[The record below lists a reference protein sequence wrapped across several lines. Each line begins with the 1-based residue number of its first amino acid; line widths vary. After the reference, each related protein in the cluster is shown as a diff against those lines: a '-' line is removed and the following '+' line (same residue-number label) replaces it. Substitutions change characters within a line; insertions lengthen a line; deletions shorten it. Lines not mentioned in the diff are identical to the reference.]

1 MRIARMSTVAALAS
15 TVVAAALVAVPAAGA
30 TGPTAV
36 KAQTVSGA
44 GDAVPGLSAFREPA
58 IVTLTHSGES
68 NFIVAPV
75 NSAGVEGM
83 SWANEIG
90 TWSGTVFQAKGSRPI
105 TAASVQADGAW
116 SITVKPLKAAPT
128 VPTTAAAGSGASVV
142 KFKNTLSSPRRI
154 TLTHD
159 GASNFIVSPITA
171 GGREGASLVNEI
183 GAFGGTVVLPKGT
196 RYLAITADGTWTTRI
211 AKLASAPTVP
221 TAGYLGEGKAVVKLP
236 KAAKRG
242 TRVTLTHDGES
253 NFIVRPLK
261 TSGKAGMS
269 VVNEIGTYQGTRL
282 LPSGTKYL
290 EIDADGAWTVK
301 VG

>member
-1 MRIARMSTVAALAS
+1 M
-15 TVVAAALVAVPAAGA
+15 
-30 TGPTAV
+30 
-36 KAQTVSGA
+36 
-44 GDAVPGLSAFREPA
+44 
-58 IVTLTHSGES
+58 
-68 NFIVAPV
+68 
-75 NSAGVEGM
+75 
-83 SWANEIG
+83 
-90 TWSGTVFQAKGSRPI
+90 
-105 TAASVQADGAW
+105 
-116 SITVKPLKAAPT
+116 
-128 VPTTAAAGSGASVV
+128 
-142 KFKNTLSSPRRI
+142 
-154 TLTHD
+154 
-159 GASNFIVSPITA
+159 SPITA

-269 VVNEIGTYQGTRL
+269 VVNEIGTYPRHPPAALRDQVPRDRRRRRLDREGRLITPGSRRAARPSRRLPTTRVPSQWGLRSSTSHPTGT
-282 LPSGTKYL
+282 G
-290 EIDADGAWTVK
+290 
-301 VG
+301 

>member
-1 MRIARMSTVAALAS
+1 MRIARTSTVATLAA
-15 TVVAAALVAVPAAGA
+15 TVVAAALVAPAAGA
-30 TGPTAV
+30 AAPTAV
-36 KAQTVSGA
+36 KAQTVSGV
-44 GDAVPGLSAFREPA
+44 GDAVPGLSAFCEPA

-90 TWSGTVFQAKGSRPI
+90 AWSGTVFQAKGSRPI
-105 TAASVQADGAW
+105 TAASVQADGTW

-128 VPTTAAAGSGASVV
+128 VKTPAGAGSGASVV

-171 GGREGASLVNEI
+171 GGRKGASLVNEI
-183 GAFGGTVVLPKGT
+183 GAFSGTVVLPKGT

-211 AKLASAPTVP
+211 AKLSSAPTVP
-221 TAGYLGEGKAVVKLP
+221 AAGYVGEGKAVVKLP

-290 EIDADGAWTVK
+290 EIDADGTWTMK